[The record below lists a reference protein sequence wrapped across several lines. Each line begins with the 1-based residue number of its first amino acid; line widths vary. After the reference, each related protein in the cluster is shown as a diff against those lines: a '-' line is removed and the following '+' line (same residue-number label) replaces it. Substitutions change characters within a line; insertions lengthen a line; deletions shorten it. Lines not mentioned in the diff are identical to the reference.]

1 MNKASGQEGEL
12 GSSVLHPSPVT
23 RHSSRCVR
31 LLSPLLS
38 LCALLIIFLTL
49 FDWDIPL
56 TRFVR
61 SLNDFH
67 IDHLSNP
74 WLARL
79 SDIGDRL
86 GKGESLVFLSLVIFA
101 VGYGLKHAPWKEA
114 GWQSLLA
121 HGIAALISNVLKHA
135 IGRPRPKFMHAGTGD
150 LAPSGGSGWDSFPSG
165 HAMASCAVA
174 MVLAIRFPKMKW
186 PIMTVAFAI
195 AASRVFRGAHY
206 LSDVA
211 AGAFLGCLAGTVAAS
226 PWREW
231 RSSLVSGMKRV
242 MPVTAGIFVALWL
255 LLHLP
260 SDTGLFHAL
269 VIGGSVLTVS
279 GLTLHLLGTRSASS
293 LPRWITGL
301 PTRELIGLGLAM
313 TTGSLRVTG
322 VVCLVCLAHWLD
334 GDQDGRE
341 VLPPSAVADRS
352 ALLRDVLFFGSVWL
366 ALAGS
371 YSLKGLVPLF

>member
-1 MNKASGQEGEL
+1 MTSSGEGPGARGADQRGFPFRLTPYAS
-12 GSSVLHPSPVT
+12 
-23 RHSSRCVR
+23 R
-31 LLSPLLS
+31 LTATVFSGA
-38 LCALLIIFLTL
+38 ALLLIFLTL

-86 GKGESLVFLSLVIFA
+86 GKGESLVMLSLVILA
-101 VGYGLKHAPWKEA
+101 VGYGLKHSPWKEA
-114 GWQSLLA
+114 GWQGLIA
-121 HGIAALISNVLKHA
+121 HGLAALISNLLKHA
-135 IGRPRPKFMHAGTGD
+135 IGRPRPKFMHAGTGE

-174 MVLAIRFPKMKW
+174 MVLAIRFPKAKW
-186 PIMTVAFAI
+186 PIMTVALAI

-231 RSSLVSGMKRV
+231 RSSLASGMSSL
-242 MPVTAGIFVALWL
+242 MPATAGIFVALWT

-260 SDTGLFHAL
+260 SDTGVFHAL
-269 VIGGSVLTVS
+269 VMSGTVLTLG
-279 GLTLHLLGTRSASS
+279 GLALHLIWTRSASS
-293 LPRWITGL
+293 LPRVVTGRL
-301 PTRELIGLGLAM
+301 TKEIIGLGLAM
-313 TTGSLRVTG
+313 TTGSLWVT
-322 VVCLVCLAHWLD
+322 VVVLLVCMAHWFERAQGGPDILSTPA
-334 GDQDGRE
+334 GT
-341 VLPPSAVADRS
+341 DRS
-352 ALLRDVLFFGSVWL
+352 AQLRDALFAGAVIL
-366 ALAGS
+366 ALVGS
-371 YSLKGLVPLF
+371 YSLKGLLPL